1 MNFTTASK
9 FNVPFKKKNS
19 MSESG
24 IEVPD
29 AVLALVSEQF
39 SDKWLLKI
47 ETCVLSDPGRTR
59 LLQE

>member
-1 MNFTTASK
+1 
-9 FNVPFKKKNS
+9 